1 MTFINNEVRKA
12 LYIQICLSA
21 LMYISQTHYQL
32 GTQVTNIKFKY
43 KCQVQQ
49 PCITPY
55 LYS

>member
-1 MTFINNEVRKA
+1 MTFNNNQVRKA
-12 LYIQICLSA
+12 LYIQICILA
-21 LMYISQTHYQL
+21 LMYISQPHHQL
-32 GTQVTNIKFKY
+32 GAQVTNIKFKY